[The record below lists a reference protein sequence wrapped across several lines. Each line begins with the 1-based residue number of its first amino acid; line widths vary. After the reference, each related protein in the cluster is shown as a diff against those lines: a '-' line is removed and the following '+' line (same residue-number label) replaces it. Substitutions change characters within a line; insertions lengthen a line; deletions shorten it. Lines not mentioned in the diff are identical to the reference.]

1 MLGAPSTRPPA
12 PSRGRGSGRGCGP
25 PWGRPHAALALGDLA
40 GAADGFRAAHD
51 RAVEIGDRR
60 IVGTALAGLAA
71 TARAE
76 GDDDR
81 CVALLLATADAAL
94 GGGDPTDAVSAAG
107 ILGEMLLA
115 GGAADEAAVLL
126 GAAGLVRDEVGVRVD
141 FGLVHDL
148 EPLRAALVERLG
160 AERTVDLAGD
170 GRVIGLQAA
179 VRRAGE
185 RLLPP

>member
-1 MLGAPSTRPPA
+1 
-12 PSRGRGSGRGCGP
+12 
-25 PWGRPHAALALGDLA
+25 
-40 GAADGFRAAHD
+40 
-51 RAVEIGDRR
+51 
-60 IVGTALAGLAA
+60 
-71 TARAE
+71 
-76 GDDDR
+76 
-81 CVALLLATADAAL
+81 
-94 GGGDPTDAVSAAG
+94 
-107 ILGEMLLA
+107 
-115 GGAADEAAVLL
+115 VLI
-126 GAAGLVRDEVGVRVD
+126 GAAGLIRDEVGVRVD